1 LSPLEGNPSAD
12 SPTKS
17 SGPAKLARALK
28 LGPPDADNTLIPET
42 SIHVRV
48 SPAVGAGLYLHICGR
63 CDSEL
68 VQPHD
73 WEEAG
78 PEHWQLRLEC
88 PNCRWCRRGTFS
100 SGQLTALED
109 QLDSGFDVLLRDL
122 KRLTTANMTEEI
134 ERFSLALATGLV
146 LPEDF

>member
-1 LSPLEGNPSAD
+1 
-12 SPTKS
+12 
-17 SGPAKLARALK
+17 
-28 LGPPDADNTLIPET
+28 
-42 SIHVRV
+42 
-48 SPAVGAGLYLHICGR
+48 
-63 CDSEL
+63 

>member
-1 LSPLEGNPSAD
+1 MGLHL
-12 SPTKS
+12 
-17 SGPAKLARALK
+17 
-28 LGPPDADNTLIPET
+28 
-42 SIHVRV
+42 HV
-48 SPAVGAGLYLHICGR
+48 CTQ

-78 PEHWQLRLEC
+78 HECWQLRLEC
-88 PNCRWCRRGTFS
+88 PNCGWCRRGTFS
-100 SGQLTALED
+100 SRQLTALED
-109 QLDSGFDVLLRDL
+109 QLDGGFDVLLRDL

-134 ERFSLALATGLV
+134 ERFSLALATGLI